1 MKLNIGSG
9 EKKLSGFINVDKYP
23 SQKGNLKG
31 DLDKKINLPNACA
44 EEIMLDKVIEHVDS
58 IPNTMKEIR
67 RLLKKN
73 GVVHI
78 YTLHFTSHSSWRD
91 PSHKHHLSYFS
102 FGMFTNDRN
111 AHYLRGKL
119 FALEKKKL
127 SFGGGLS
134 MLGRLIFKISPE
146 VYEKK
151 FCYIFPASTLYVKLR
166 AI

>member
-9 EKKLSGFINVDKYP
+9 EKKLPGFINVDKYP
-23 SQKGNLKG
+23 SQKGDLKG
-31 DLDKKINLPNACA
+31 DLDKKINLASGCA
-44 EEIMLDKVIEHVDS
+44 DEIMLDNVIEHVDS

-78 YTLHFTSHSSWRD
+78 YTPHFTSHSSWRD
-91 PSHKHHLSYFS
+91 PTHKHHLSYFS
-102 FGMFTNDRN
+102 FDMFTKDRN
-111 AHYLRGKL
+111 AHYLGGKL

-134 MLGRLIFKISPE
+134 IIGRLIFKISPE
-146 VYEKK
+146 MYEKK
-151 FCYIFPASTLYVKLR
+151 FCFLFPASTLYVKLR
-166 AI
+166 AV

>member
-9 EKKLSGFINVDKYP
+9 EKKLPGFINIDKYL
-23 SQKGNLKG
+23 SQRVDLKG

-44 EEIMLDKVIEHVDS
+44 EKIMLDNVIEHVDS

-67 RLLKKN
+67 RLLKKS

-78 YTLHFTSHSSWRD
+78 YTPHFTSHSSWRD
-91 PSHKHHLSYFS
+91 PTHKYHLSYFS
-102 FGMFTNDRN
+102 FDMFTNDRN
-111 AHYLRGKL
+111 AHYLGGKL

-127 SFGGGLS
+127 SFGSGLS
-134 MLGRLIFKISPE
+134 MLGRLIFKISPD

-151 FCYIFPASTLYVKLR
+151 FSYIFPASTLYVKLR